1 MAFNLNDYN
10 PLSGKSKVYQTFSKS
25 QMGKDY
31 AKAISSTFN
40 LGPKS
45 QSAGSRVTGTASSLA
60 RTGGDLAY
68 QLFGGKQFK
77 DAGTDFS
84 KGNYASSAGNAGM
97 GLLFSVPFLGKAAK
111 VSKLSQLEKASKL
124 PSTRF
129 MNKNNPSIISK
140 FAPNTVNKSLLGYY
154 PIGSGLASGFGSQ
167 PTTQS
172 NTSFTQPQTIAG
184 QVQTTAKPTTL
195 PNAINKY
202 NTGTTSASIPASN
215 SNQIYAGGTSTAPTY
230 QAPAS
235 YPINPTNTVNTTTLE
250 GINAASGVQSPAGTT
265 VDTSGTAQTGLS
277 PQVQAQ
283 NAAYGAALK
292 QAAAEANIRLQNIS
306 NANLTGQQQS
316 MGQAADIYGG
326 RAPAILG
333 QALTGNARALQE
345 NMGNE
350 AIREATTQ
358 GTLVSGYDE
367 AIRKAVEKQYADLLN
382 IAQNRAAQVAQM
394 SKIQG
399 GRV

>member
-31 AKAISSTFN
+31 AKAISSAFN
-40 LGPKS
+40 LGPQS
-45 QSAGSRVTGTASSLA
+45 QSAGTRVTSTASNLA
-60 RTGGDLAY
+60 KTGGDLAY

-77 DAGTDFS
+77 DAGTDFG
-84 KGNYASSAGNAGM
+84 KGNYGSSAKNFGM
-97 GLLFSVPFLGKAAK
+97 GTLFSVPILGKAAK
-111 VSKLSQLEKASKL
+111 ISKLAQLEKAAKI

-129 MNKNNPSIISK
+129 MNVNNPSIISK
-140 FAPNTVNKSLLGYY
+140 LAPNTVNKALLGYY

-172 NTSFTQPQTIAG
+172 NTSFTQPMTIAG
-184 QVQTTAKPTTL
+184 QVQTTANPTTQ

-202 NTGTTSASIPASN
+202 NTSTTSASIPASN
-215 SNQIYAGGTSTAPTY
+215 SNSMTAGGTATAPAY

-235 YPINPTNTVNTTTLE
+235 YPLNP
-250 GINAASGVQSPAGTT
+250 PAITQPGMVAMPSGTT

-326 RAPAILG
+326 RAPAIMG

-358 GTLVSGYDE
+358 GTLASGYDE
-367 AIRKAVEKQYADLLN
+367 AIRKAVEKQYADMLN

-394 SKIQG
+394 TKVQG
-399 GRV
+399 GRI